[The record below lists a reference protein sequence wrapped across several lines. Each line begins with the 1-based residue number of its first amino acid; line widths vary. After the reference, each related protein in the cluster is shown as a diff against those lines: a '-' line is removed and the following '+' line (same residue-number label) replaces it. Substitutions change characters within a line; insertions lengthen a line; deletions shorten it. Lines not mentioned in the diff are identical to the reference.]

1 MLRFFF
7 QTRSTAINKPSV
19 PWVKISM
26 QIMLQE
32 SLLSI
37 LLLTVEPTQKI
48 NLSNQTLIAQR
59 TYPVSRFMNNLK
71 NIGIQEDWVK
81 QGEDFLCDSH
91 FPLWHQE
98 CISKCSK
105 WQFSKRYLRALRQQR
120 ALMSGNVPSTPE
132 NHMRAMSHNSVD
144 CWFVLS

>member
-1 MLRFFF
+1 MF
-7 QTRSTAINKPSV
+7 
-19 PWVKISM
+19 
-26 QIMLQE
+26 QE

-91 FPLWHQE
+91 LLFCGIRNAFPSAQND
-98 CISKCSK
+98 SS
-105 WQFSKRYLRALRQQR
+105 LR
-120 ALMSGNVPSTPE
+120 GT
-132 NHMRAMSHNSVD
+132 
-144 CWFVLS
+144 

>member
-1 MLRFFF
+1 M
-7 QTRSTAINKPSV
+7 S
-19 PWVKISM
+19 
-26 QIMLQE
+26 
-32 SLLSI
+32 
-37 LLLTVEPTQKI
+37 
-48 NLSNQTLIAQR
+48 
-59 TYPVSRFMNNLK
+59 K
-71 NIGIQEDWVK
+71 NIHANYVAGVTPKHFAFDSWANTKDQLVK
-81 QGEDFLCDSH
+81 SDSH
-91 FPLWHQE
+91 SSKNLPSIKIYEQLKEYRHSRGLGEARRRLPLWLPPPFLWHQE